1 MVYGLKETY
10 EIYQT
15 NSMYMDL
22 FGSRFDQN
30 NSLYEYSSLYLQMFN
45 IFLNKTAPKNVS
57 GNRWVG
63 RKERNKTKNHISAF
77 VLFQDKPTESQVRFL

>member
-57 GNRWVG
+57 GNR
-63 RKERNKTKNHISAF
+63 
-77 VLFQDKPTESQVRFL
+77 